1 MTLCCELAAIGR
13 AMSADSSLVASEVTF
28 GYEQPLLRDV
38 SVCVEPGRCVAL
50 IGANGAGKTTLLRI
64 LGGLLP
70 PQSGS
75 VRFAGRKIA
84 SLSPAERTSAL
95 GYLPQRSPRAAGFAV
110 HEMVL
115 MGLYSLLPAR
125 GWEGRTEWLAV
136 GRALRR
142 VGAGHL
148 LRRSFAKL
156 SGGEQRRVLLA
167 RALVARPAILL
178 LDEPLAALDPGFVLE
193 FTATLAALKAQGVA
207 LVVSTHR
214 LSFVEVLADAV
225 LVLRRGKVLDHG
237 DPEAVLRPE
246 LLDKAYGTRRFT
258 AGDQA

>member
-1 MTLCCELAAIGR
+1 
-13 AMSADSSLVASEVTF
+13 MSADSALVASGVTF
-28 GYEQPLLRDV
+28 GYDQPLLRDIDLRI
-38 SVCVEPGRCVAL
+38 EPGQCVAL

-64 LGGLLP
+64 LGGLLQ
-70 PQSGS
+70 PQSGT
-75 VRFAGRKIA
+75 VRLAGREITA
-84 SLSPAERTSAL
+84 LSPSERTAAL

-148 LRRSFAKL
+148 LRRSFATL

-193 FTATLAALKAQGVA
+193 FTATLAGLKAQGVA

-214 LSFVEVLADAV
+214 LSFVETLADAV
-225 LVLRRGKVLDHG
+225 LVLQRGEVLVHG
-237 DPEAVLRPE
+237 DPAAVLKPE
-246 LLDKAYGTRRFT
+246 LLDDAYGTDLFT
-258 AGDQA
+258 AGGRA

>member
-1 MTLCCELAAIGR
+1 
-13 AMSADSSLVASEVTF
+13 MSADASLVASGVTF
-28 GYEQPLLRDV
+28 SYDQPLLRDIDLRID
-38 SVCVEPGRCVAL
+38 PGQCVAL

-64 LGGLLP
+64 LGGLLQ
-70 PQSGS
+70 PQSGT
-75 VRFAGRKIA
+75 VRLAGREIDA
-84 SLSPAERTSAL
+84 LSPTERTAAL

-136 GRALRR
+136 CRALRR

-148 LRRSFAKL
+148 LRRSFATL

-193 FTATLAALKAQGVA
+193 FTATLAELKAQGVA

-214 LSFVEVLADAV
+214 LSFVETLADAV
-225 LVLRRGKVLDHG
+225 VVLQRGEVLVHG
-237 DPEAVLRPE
+237 DPAAVLKPE
-246 LLDKAYGTRRFT
+246 LLNDAYGTDLFT
-258 AGDQA
+258 ARGRA

>member
-1 MTLCCELAAIGR
+1 MGI
-13 AMSADSSLVASEVTF
+13 DSSLAASEVAF
-28 GYEQPLLRDV
+28 GYDEPLLHDISLRI
-38 SVCVEPGRCVAL
+38 EPGQCVAL

-64 LGGLLP
+64 LGGLLE
-70 PQSGS
+70 PQAGS
-75 VRFAGRKIA
+75 VRFADRDIA
-84 SLSPAERTSAL
+84 TLNPAERTAAL

-125 GWEGRTEWLAV
+125 GWESRTEWLAV

-142 VGAGHL
+142 VGARHL
-148 LRRSFAKL
+148 LRRSFATL

-207 LVVSTHR
+207 LVISTHR
-214 LSFVEVLADAV
+214 LSLVEALADAV
-225 LVLRRGKVLDHG
+225 IVLRRG
-237 DPEAVLRPE
+237 AVLEQGGPTAVLQPE
-246 LLDKAYGTRRFT
+246 LLNAAYGTDRFT
-258 AGDQA
+258 AGGRA

>member
-1 MTLCCELAAIGR
+1 
-13 AMSADSSLVASEVTF
+13 MSADASLVASNVSF
-28 GYEQPLLRDV
+28 SYDQPLLRDI
-38 SVCVEPGRCVAL
+38 SLRIEPGQCVAL

-70 PQSGS
+70 PQSGT
-75 VRFAGRKIA
+75 VTLAGREIA
-84 SLSPAERTSAL
+84 ALSPSERTAAL

-148 LRRSFAKL
+148 LRRSFATL

-193 FTATLAALKAQGVA
+193 FIATLGELKAEGVA

-214 LSFVEVLADAV
+214 LSFVEALADTV
-225 LVLRRGKVLDHG
+225 VVLRRGGVLDHG
-237 DPEAVLRPE
+237 DPAAVLKPE
-246 LLDKAYGTRRFT
+246 LLNDAYGTDRFT
-258 AGDQA
+258 AGGRV

>member
-1 MTLCCELAAIGR
+1 
-13 AMSADSSLVASEVTF
+13 MSADASLVASAVTF
-28 GYEQPLLRDV
+28 SYDQPLLRDISLRV
-38 SVCVEPGRCVAL
+38 VPGQCVAL

-64 LGGLLP
+64 LGGLLSP
-70 PQSGS
+70 DSGV
-75 VRFAGRKIA
+75 VRFDGREIA
-84 SLSPAERTSAL
+84 SLSPVERTAAL

-125 GWEGRTEWLAV
+125 GWEGRAEWLAV

-148 LRRSFAKL
+148 LRRSFATL

-193 FTATLAALKAQGVA
+193 FTATLAALKDQGVA

-214 LSFVEVLADAV
+214 LSFVQVLADAV
-225 LVLRRGKVLDHG
+225 LVLQRGRVLDHG
-237 DPEAVLRPE
+237 DPATVLQSE
-246 LLDKAYGTRRFT
+246 LLNVAYGTQRFT
-258 AGDQA
+258 TGDPA

>member
-1 MTLCCELAAIGR
+1 
-13 AMSADSSLVASEVTF
+13 MSVDASLVASEVTF
-28 GYEQPLLRDV
+28 GYDAPLLRDI
-38 SVCVEPGRCVAL
+38 SLRIEPGQCVAL

-70 PQSGS
+70 PQAGS
-75 VRFAGRKIA
+75 VRFGGREVGT
-84 SLSPAERTSAL
+84 LSPAERTAGL

-125 GWEGRTEWLAV
+125 GWEGKTEWLAV
-136 GRALRR
+136 GRALAR

-148 LRRSFAKL
+148 LRRSFATL

-167 RALVARPAILL
+167 RALVARPAVLL

-193 FTATLAALKAQGVA
+193 FTATLAALKEQGVA

-214 LSFVEVLADAV
+214 LSFVGALADAV
-225 LVLRRGKVLDHG
+225 VVLQRGGVLQQG
-237 DPEAVLRPE
+237 DPVAVLQPE
-246 LLDKAYGTRRFT
+246 LLNDAYGTDRFT
-258 AGDQA
+258 AGGRA

>member
-1 MTLCCELAAIGR
+1 
-13 AMSADSSLVASEVTF
+13 MSLNSSLAASEVTF
-28 GYEQPLLRDV
+28 GYDAPLLR
-38 SVCVEPGRCVAL
+38 SISLRIEPGQCVAL

-64 LGGLLP
+64 LGGLLQ
-70 PQSGS
+70 PQAGS
-75 VRFAGRKIA
+75 VRFADRDIA
-84 SLSPAERTSAL
+84 TLDPIARTAAL

-125 GWEGRTEWLAV
+125 GWESRAEWLAV

-142 VGAGHL
+142 VGALHL
-148 LRRSFAKL
+148 LRRSFATL

-207 LVVSTHR
+207 LVISTHR
-214 LSFVEVLADAV
+214 LSLVEALADAV
-225 LVLRRGKVLDHG
+225 IVLRQG
-237 DPEAVLRPE
+237 AVLEQGEPTAVLQPE
-246 LLDKAYGTRRFT
+246 LLDAAYGTDRFT
-258 AGDQA
+258 AGGRA

>member
-1 MTLCCELAAIGR
+1 
-13 AMSADSSLVASEVTF
+13 MSADASLAASGVTF
-28 GYEQPLLRDV
+28 AYDEPLLRDI
-38 SVCVEPGRCVAL
+38 SLRVEPGKCVAL

-64 LGGLLP
+64 LAGLFP

-75 VRFAGRKIA
+75 VQLAGREIA
-84 SLSPAERTSAL
+84 SLSPAERTAAL

-125 GWEGRTEWLAV
+125 GWEGRSEWLAV

-148 LRRSFAKL
+148 LRRPFAEL

-167 RALVARPAILL
+167 RALVAQPAILL

-214 LSFVEVLADAV
+214 LSLVEALADTVVV
-225 LVLRRGKVLDHG
+225 LQRGRVLDHG
-237 DPEAVLRPE
+237 TPAAVLQPE
-246 LLDKAYGTRRFT
+246 LLNSAYGTSRFT
-258 AGDQA
+258 AGVRA

>member
-1 MTLCCELAAIGR
+1 
-13 AMSADSSLVASEVTF
+13 MSADASLVASGVTF
-28 GYEQPLLRDV
+28 GYDQPLLRDIDLRI
-38 SVCVEPGRCVAL
+38 EPGRCVAL

-64 LGGLLP
+64 LGGLLQ
-70 PQSGS
+70 PQSGT
-75 VRFAGRKIA
+75 VRLAGREITA
-84 SLSPAERTSAL
+84 LSPSERTAAL

-148 LRRSFAKL
+148 LRRSFATL

-193 FTATLAALKAQGVA
+193 FTATLAELKAQGVA

-214 LSFVEVLADAV
+214 LSFVETLADAV
-225 LVLRRGKVLDHG
+225 VVLQRGEVLVHG
-237 DPEAVLRPE
+237 DPAAVLKPE
-246 LLDKAYGTRRFT
+246 LLNDAYGTDLFT
-258 AGDQA
+258 AGGRA